1 MSACRSKYPR
11 TPHLPWS
18 PGASPDDLLLDSLD
32 CFSGR
37 EVVITEK
44 LDGENTTLYS
54 EGLHARSIDSRH
66 HPSRD
71 WVKSLHGSIRHLI
84 PAGFRVCGENLYA
97 RHSIAYEGLRSYFY
111 VFSIWNQDNLCLGW
125 DETLEWSELLGL
137 EVVPT
142 LLRGRWDEAATRA
155 LALDSSRQE
164 GYVVRTTAAFA
175 YDDFGRRVA
184 KWVRTG
190 HVQTDE
196 HWMFSEVVPNRL
208 AAGEER

>member
-1 MSACRSKYPR
+1 MSACRHKYPR

-44 LDGENTTLYS
+44 LDGENTTLYP
-54 EGLHARSIDSRH
+54 EGLHARSIDGRH

-97 RHSIAYEGLRSYFY
+97 RHSIAYEELRSYFY
-111 VFSIWNQDNLCLGW
+111 VFSIWNQDNLCLRW

-155 LALDSSRQE
+155 LALDFLRQE

-175 YDDFGRRVA
+175 YDDFGRHVA